1 MVKNIFGQEKEE
13 DKQVEPQ
20 ELSESLKE
28 ELFEVFRDKKEKA
41 QIAKG
46 DVRNLYTPP
55 FTSTSQYFK
64 GVDIEDL
71 VGNTKPWR
79 MSQLQEALFLCKLC
93 PLRKSCKGQVTWW
106 GDPDSPIMVVGEAPG
121 GVEDDYGI
129 PLVGKSGQLFDKA
142 LFAAGITRDKILV
155 TNMVKCRPKN
165 NRTPTPSEA
174 KFCAELWL
182 EKEMAVQRPKVIIAL
197 GNVALKF
204 LGKPKWGITS
214 HRGQWFSTPQ
224 GYECIATYHP
234 SYLLRLNGKQQNA
247 AKWDV
252 LHDLQA
258 AKEKAEIKKPGYSL
272 MNKEGKMVDFSKYLE
287 NKRDY

>member
-1 MVKNIFGQEKEE
+1 MIKNIFGQVKEE
-13 DKQVEPQ
+13 FDNYNTKEVEDV
-20 ELSESLKE
+20 SDE
-28 ELFEVFRDKKEKA
+28 EVFEVFRDKKEKA

-46 DVRNLYTPP
+46 NVRNLYTLP

-64 GVDIEDL
+64 GVDLEDL

-79 MSQLQEALFLCKLC
+79 MSQLEEALPMCRLC
-93 PLRKSCKGQVTWW
+93 PLRDGCKGQVSWW
-106 GDPDSPIMVVGEAPG
+106 GDPESPIMIVGEAPG
-121 GVEDDYGI
+121 EVEDDYGV

-142 LFAAGITRDKILV
+142 LFAAGITRDKVLV

-165 NRTPTPSEA
+165 NRTPTPLEA
-174 KFCAELWL
+174 KYCAELWL
-182 EKEMAVQRPKVIIAL
+182 EKEMAVQRPKVVVAL

-214 HRGQWFSTPQ
+214 HRGQWFYTPQ

-234 SYLLRLNGKQQNA
+234 SYLLRLTGKAQND

-252 LHDLQA
+252 LNDLKE
-258 AKEKAEIKKPGYSL
+258 AKAKAEIKKSGYSL
-272 MNKEGKMVDFSKYLE
+272 MNEEGTMVDFSKYLE
-287 NKRDY
+287 KKRD